1 MLTMTGTEGFKAP
14 EMYKQYTYY
23 NEKVDMWGAGCVL
36 YTMLSGYMP
45 FLEDKYYFYSL
56 IQQFNQ
62 IVRIDL
68 FRKIRFRVRTLAIG
82 E

>member
-14 EMYKQYTYY
+14 EMYQQYSYY

-45 FLEDKYYFYSL
+45 FLEEK
-56 IQQFNQ
+56 
-62 IVRIDL
+62 
-68 FRKIRFRVRTLAIG
+68 
-82 E
+82 